1 MDKYELVPTIQ
12 YVKDNLSKDYVV
24 IFNNKGFAQP
34 ISFKDTDFNKEATM
48 RFESND
54 FIDEFNVNY
63 VLHIYGKVAEVF
75 VTQILLDSDGNPI
88 LGKRTMLGKLYTVKP
103 PAKGGKRK
111 TRRRK
116 QSKRKIS
123 RRR

>member
-1 MDKYELVPTIQ
+1 MDRYELVPTIQ
-12 YVKDNLSKDYVV
+12 YVKENLSKNYVV
-24 IFNNKGFAQP
+24 ILKGFAQP
-34 ISFKDTDFNKEATM
+34 ISFKNTDFNKEAEM
-48 RFESND
+48 LFESDD
-54 FIDEFNVNY
+54 FIDEFDVNY
-63 VLHIYGKVAEVF
+63 VLHIYGNEAGVN
-75 VTQILLDSDGNPI
+75 VTQILLDREDNKPKP
-88 LGKRTMLGKLYTVKP
+88 GKRTILGKLYTVKS